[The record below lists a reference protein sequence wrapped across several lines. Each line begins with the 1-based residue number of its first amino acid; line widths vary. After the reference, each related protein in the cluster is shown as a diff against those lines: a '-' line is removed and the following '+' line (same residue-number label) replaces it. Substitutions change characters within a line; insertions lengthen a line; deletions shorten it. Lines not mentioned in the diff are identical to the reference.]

1 MTLVREIL
9 KVSVA
14 GMLLGA
20 SMLLVRGMPQ
30 PLDTIDQV
38 AVCKQTPSL
47 SLGVTSWI
55 EPSAAHALLDD
66 PSVFF
71 VDCRPRDQFQAGHI
85 TGALS
90 MPSDAEL
97 PGRATPILREART
110 LIAYCN
116 ADSGCESSQ
125 RLAARLRELGLSDVR
140 VLKDGMPAW
149 LLAGYPAESGAT
161 CRFCSESTQ

>member
-9 KVSVA
+9 KVSTG
-14 GMLLGA
+14 GMLLGVF
-20 SMLLVRGMPQ
+20 MLLVRGMPQ
-30 PLDTIDQV
+30 PLEAT
-38 AVCKQTPSL
+38 AVCETTPSL
-47 SLGVTSWI
+47 SLAVTSWI
-55 EPSAAHALLDD
+55 EPSAARALLGD

-71 VDCRPRDQFQAGHI
+71 VDCRPRDQYQAGHI

-90 MPSDAEL
+90 VPSDAEL
-97 PGRATPILREART
+97 PNGAESILREART

-125 RLAARLRELGLSDVR
+125 RLAARLQEELGLHDVR

-149 LLAGYPAESGAT
+149 LSAGYPAESGAS
-161 CRFCSESTQ
+161 CRFCSESAP